1 MISGDM
7 PEPQQPQHTG
17 LFVRI
22 PREQATRL
30 DRASAAAAVPKK
42 DLIAGLVA
50 RHVDPDTPHG
60 VEALREIAHVGARR
74 IVIEGEERQI
84 QPGFGYFSPAPQQ
97 EVLDADGAAELLRVE
112 RETVVGLAEA
122 GDLPGR
128 SLDGEWRFSRQA
140 LLDWLGGGGS

>member
-7 PEPQQPQHTG
+7 QEQPQQTG

-60 VEALREIAHVGARR
+60 IEALREIAHGGRR
-74 IVIEGEERQI
+74 IVIEGHETQL
-84 QPGFGYFSPAPQQ
+84 QPGFGYFSPAPQS
-97 EVLDADGAAELLRVE
+97 EVLDVDGAAELLRIE
-112 RETVVGLAEA
+112 RETVLRLAET

-128 SLDGEWRFSRQA
+128 SLEGDWRFSRQA
-140 LLDWLGGGGS
+140 LLEWLGGGAS

>member
-1 MISGDM
+1 M
-7 PEPQQPQHTG
+7 PEQPQHTG

-22 PREQATRL
+22 PREQASRL
-30 DRASAAAAVPKK
+30 DRASQAVATPKK

-50 RHVDPDTPHG
+50 RHVDPDSPG
-60 VEALREIAHVGARR
+60 GIEALREIAHAGGRR
-74 IVIEGEERQI
+74 IVIEGEERQV
-84 QPGFGYFSPAPQQ
+84 QPGFGFFSPAPQS

-112 RETVVGLAEA
+112 RDTVVNLAET

-140 LLDWLGGGGS
+140 LLDWLGGGSS

>member
-1 MISGDM
+1 MSE
-7 PEPQQPQHTG
+7 EPQHRG

-22 PREQATRL
+22 PSEQATRL
-30 DRASAAAAVPKK
+30 DRAAHAIAAPKK

-60 VEALREIAHVGARR
+60 IQELRAIAHSGGGRR
-74 IVIEGEERQI
+74 IVIEGEDRQM
-84 QPGFGYFSPAPQQ
+84 QPGFGFFSPSPQS
-97 EVLDADGAAELLRVE
+97 EVLDAEGAAELLRVE
-112 RETVVGLAEA
+112 RDTVVGLAES

-140 LLDWLGGGGS
+140 LLDWLGGRGA

>member
-1 MISGDM
+1 MQ
-7 PEPQQPQHTG
+7 EQPQHTG

-30 DRASAAAAVPKK
+30 DRASQAVAAPKK

-50 RHVDPDTPHG
+50 RHVDPDSPG
-60 VEALREIAHVGARR
+60 GIEALREIAHAGGRR
-74 IVIEGEERQI
+74 IVIEGEERQV
-84 QPGFGYFSPAPQQ
+84 QPGFGFFSPAPQS

-112 RETVVGLAEA
+112 RDTVVSLAET

-140 LLDWLGGGGS
+140 LLDWLGGASS

>member
-7 PEPQQPQHTG
+7 PERPQHTG

-22 PREQATRL
+22 PNEQASRL
-30 DRASAAAAVPKK
+30 DRASAAAGAPKK
-42 DLIAGLVA
+42 DIVAGLVA

-60 VEALREIAHVGARR
+60 IEALREIAHTGARR
-74 IVIEGEERQI
+74 IVIEGEERQM
-84 QPGFGYFSPAPQQ
+84 QPGFGFFSPTPQS

-112 RETVVGLAEA
+112 RETVVSLAEG

>member
-1 MISGDM
+1 MISDDM
-7 PEPQQPQHTG
+7 PEQPQHKG

-22 PREQATRL
+22 PQAEATSL
-30 DRASAAAAVPKK
+30 DRASQAAAVPKK

-50 RHVDPDTPHG
+50 RHVDPDTPQG
-60 VEALREIAHVGARR
+60 VEALREIAHAAGRR
-74 IVIEGEERQI
+74 IVIEGEERRM
-84 QPGFGYFSPAPQQ
+84 QPGFGFFSPAPQS

-112 RETVVGLAEA
+112 RETVIGLAEA

-140 LLDWLGGGGS
+140 LLDWLGGGAS

>member
-1 MISGDM
+1 M
-7 PEPQQPQHTG
+7 PEQPHQPPQHTG

-50 RHVDPDTPHG
+50 QHVDPDTPHG
-60 VEALREIAHVGARR
+60 IEALRQIAHAGGRR
-74 IVIEGEERQI
+74 IVIEGEERHV
-84 QPGFGYFSPAPQQ
+84 QPGFGFFSPTPQL

-112 RETVVGLAEA
+112 RETVLGLAEA

-140 LLDWLGGGGS
+140 LLDWLGGGAS